1 MGDAGPGRGGPAWAP
16 CQQFST
22 ETGVRFPAG
31 ADSPLGDLWRQASPL
46 QGSACLAKPPTCLTG
61 KPTSQPPPGAPGDH
75 CGRPPIPHCAAPRAH
90 SSLRHGLASPCTGK
104 GKPLSRMPAHGVSFL
119 LPRFVLGR
127 PAALAQ
133 EELGCLCHL
142 EVPGGLPDPQPGR
155 HVSLHR
161 SELMGSPDGHIHR
174 SHQMCAAPPS
184 WIPCRHPTSCTPR
197 SRTRPAPDSSH

>member
-1 MGDAGPGRGGPAWAP
+1 MAPG
-16 CQQFST
+16 
-22 ETGVRFPAG
+22 
-31 ADSPLGDLWRQASPL
+31 
-46 QGSACLAKPPTCLTG
+46 
-61 KPTSQPPPGAPGDH
+61 QPPPGLSVSGQAPHLPHWQAHLSASARCPWGPLWA
-75 CGRPPIPHCAAPRAH
+75 PPTPHSVAPRAH

-127 PAALAQ
+127 PAALAR

-142 EVPGGLPDPQPGR
+142 EVPSGLPDPQPGR

-161 SELMGSPDGHIHR
+161 SELMGSPDGHIHG
-174 SHQMCAAPPS
+174 SHQVCAAPPS